1 MDSGIEFENLN
12 EFLAKLDSISNEY
25 ATTAEKHLRKTG
37 NRLRK
42 TVIAATPDGSS
53 SDTVISKSGKTR
65 KNRKKLKNS
74 WKGTIKGESGDT
86 LEYDL
91 RSTAPHFH
99 LVDRGHV
106 QKTPSGRVTGFVA
119 GKHFFD
125 KAVKEWEA
133 TDDVSKEL
141 EKYMQE
147 IKKKVDDN

>member
-1 MDSGIEFENLN
+1 MDYGIEFENLD
-12 EFLAKLDSISNEY
+12 EFIKKLDSVSNEY
-25 ATTAEKHLRKTG
+25 AATAEKHLRKTG
-37 NRLRK
+37 TRLK
-42 TVIAATPDGSS
+42 KAVVEASPDGSS
-53 SDTVISKSGKTR
+53 SDTVTSKSGKTH

-74 WKGTIKGESGDT
+74 WKGTVKGESGED

-106 QKTPSGRVTGFVA
+106 QKTPSGRITGFVP

-133 TDDVSKEL
+133 TDDISKEL

-147 IKKKVDDN
+147 VKKKVDDN